1 MRNSTIKPLNYG
13 NDFFILRLHQLT
25 SFILNDSK
33 IEVHQLLND
42 ELELHSYSD
51 FELDTLT
58 FIKKWFSGQKYFSL
72 KTSGSTGKPKTLH
85 FTREQL
91 IKSAKRTLTTFNL
104 KTGDKVLACLNPKY
118 VAGMM
123 MLIRA
128 LEGNLSLIIQSPGS
142 NPLADFSSNQSMDF
156 ASFSPNQI
164 DHILK
169 ESPDKLASI
178 KIVLIGGAGLH
189 TELEK
194 KLITINSEIY
204 HSYAMTE
211 TLTHTA
217 LRKISGHE
225 KTDIF
230 HALEG
235 VTFEIDNRSCLIIHD
250 GLLGVKRLITNDI
263 VELIDDS
270 TFILKGRYDNVINTG
285 GIKIQIEEVEQNIR
299 SVFSN
304 MEIENSFCLIAQS
317 DPSLTNMMVML
328 MENNPKQIA
337 NHTLINKI
345 KEKLP
350 KYHAPKKIILV
361 PKIYLTATG
370 KIDRNKNQEM
380 YIYKNLN

>member
-1 MRNSTIKPLNYG
+1 LRNSIIKLLNYG
-13 NDFFILRLHQLT
+13 NDFFILHLYQLT

-33 IEVHQLLND
+33 IDLHQLLND

-51 FELDTLT
+51 FEHHTLT
-58 FIKKWFSGQKYFSL
+58 IIKNWFSDQKYFSL
-72 KTSGSTGKPKTLH
+72 KTSGSTGNPKTLH

-91 IKSAKRTLTTFNL
+91 TKSAKRTLKTFNL
-104 KTGDKVLACLNPKY
+104 KVGDKVLACLNPKY

-128 LEGNLSLIIQSPGS
+128 LEGNLSLIILSPSS
-142 NPLADFSSNQSMDF
+142 NPLVDFTSNQNMDF

-164 DHILK
+164 DHILR
-169 ESPDKLASI
+169 ESPDKLALI
-178 KIVLIGGAGLH
+178 KTILIGGAGLH

-194 KLITINSEIY
+194 MLISINSEIY

-217 LRKISGHE
+217 LRKISGDE
-225 KTDIF
+225 KTDIY

-235 VTFEIDNRSCLIIHD
+235 VTFEIDKRSCLIIHD
-250 GLLGVKRLITNDI
+250 ELLGVKRLITNDN
-263 VELIDDS
+263 VELINDRS
-270 TFILKGRYDNVINTG
+270 FILKGRYDNVINTG

-299 SVFSN
+299 SVF
-304 MEIENSFCLIAQS
+304 MDMKIENPFCLIAQP
-317 DPSLTNMMVML
+317 DLSLTNMMVML
-328 MENNPKQIA
+328 MENNPKQIG
-337 NHTLINKI
+337 NHILINKI